1 MEAEVEVGDGG
12 GVMEAE
18 VVAGEAGEA
27 GQGREILVLGTPD
40 AGGWATLMH
49 QAKPRPGGASHCAH
63 AVAFTLDR

>member
-40 AGGWATLMH
+40 AGGWATLTH
-49 QAKPRPGGASHCAH
+49 
-63 AVAFTLDR
+63 